1 MKKIKSVKDVVAW
14 RLCVGCGAC
23 VSICPEKKVKLIDV
37 IDEGLRPYQINNN
50 CDNCQECL
58 KVCPGY
64 QNILP
69 NSSSIKNFNDNLEK
83 TWGPLLEIWEG
94 YASDPEI
101 RYQGSSGGVVTALSL
116 YCLERENVAG
126 IIHTGAKAENSWE
139 NKTYISQNRIDLLK
153 HNGSRYAP
161 ASPCDRLS
169 DIETMSGAYVFIGK
183 PCDISGAFRSQEI
196 RPLLKKK
203 IVLMVGIF
211 CAGTPAT
218 RGTLDL
224 LKKYQLNPAE
234 ISEIRYRGNGWPGE
248 MTITN
253 KKQGI
258 DSIVRISYRESWGN
272 LQKYRPFRCY
282 LCPDSTSEFADIAC
296 GDPWYREIDVNAQG
310 YSLIL
315 VRTERGQKILHKAV
329 KAGYLKLLP
338 TKGDVLKK
346 SQQNLLV
353 KRQEI
358 WGRLTVLR
366 LFGIPIPYYQGFH
379 LFYIW
384 WKTDLKTKFRT
395 IFGTLKRIILRKYYR
410 PLPDTN
416 LIDKNIMI

>member
-23 VSICPEKKVKLIDV
+23 VSFCPDKKIKLIDV
-37 IDEGLRPYQINNN
+37 IDEGLRPYLIDNN
-50 CDNCQECL
+50 CDGCQECL

-69 NSSSIKNFNDNLEK
+69 NSSSFKNLNDNLEK
-83 TWGPLLEIWEG
+83 NWGPLLEIWEG

-101 RYQGSSGGVVTALSL
+101 RYQGSSGGIVTALAL
-116 YCLERENVAG
+116 YCLECENVAR
-126 IIHTGAKAENSWE
+126 IIHTGANAENSWE

-169 DIETMSGAYVFIGK
+169 EIETMPGAFVFIGK
-183 PCDISGAFRSQEI
+183 PCDISGAFHIQEL
-196 RPLLKKK
+196 RTLLKKK
-203 IVLMVGIF
+203 IALTVGIF

-224 LKKYQLNPAE
+224 LKKYKLNPAE

-253 KKQGI
+253 KIEEVNSTVK
-258 DSIVRISYRESWGN
+258 ISYRESWGN

-282 LCPDSTSEFADIAC
+282 LCPDSTSEFADISC
-296 GDPWYREIDVNAQG
+296 GDPWYREITVNEQG

-315 VRTERGQKILHKAV
+315 VRTKRGQKILHKAV
-329 KAGYLKLLP
+329 KAGYIKLLP

-346 SQQNLLV
+346 SQQNLLI

-358 WGRLTVLR
+358 WGRLAVLK

-379 LFYIW
+379 LFSIW
-384 WKTDLKTKFRT
+384 WKTDSKTKFRT
-395 IFGTLKRIILRKYYR
+395 IFGTLKRIIVRKYYR
-410 PLPDTN
+410 PLT
-416 LIDKNIMI
+416 DKYIIEN